1 MSLFKPYRI
10 KRHNLIFTR
19 IEADFDEYI
28 CDRCGHQG
36 QCGRQFR
43 VICTKTNHEIVERGH
58 TDIYSYVIKSPIHK
72 KGN

>member
-19 IEADFDEYI
+19 IEAFDDEYI
-28 CDRCGHQG
+28 CDRCEYQG
-36 QCGRQFR
+36 QCGLR
-43 VICTKTNHEIVERGH
+43 VICTKTNHEIVKRGH
-58 TDIYSYVIKSPIHK
+58 TDVYSYVIKSPIHK